1 MELSKQIADYIRKN
15 DGDMTAA
22 DVADDL
28 SRTKRGPSRVAVL
41 DEIKL
46 MVRRGE
52 LERGRMRLFSHAIE
66 RIRVDGIETV
76 LGGGHRKD
84 TRESAY
90 LIVRHLHQ
98 RGPGTAREVAGAVQM
113 TTPGGRPSGAFGSL
127 VRRLHGDGLVS
138 PADRLWISIGGE
150 S

>member
-1 MELSKQIADYIRKN
+1 MGFSEQIADYIRGN
-15 DGDMTAA
+15 NGDMTAA

-28 SRTKRGPSRVAVL
+28 SRVKRGPSRVAVL

-52 LERGRMRLFSHAIE
+52 LTRGCMRLFAHAIE

-76 LGGGHRKD
+76 LGGGHRGD
-84 TRESAY
+84 AREHAY

-98 RGPGTAREVAGAVQM
+98 HGPGTAREVAEAVQM
-113 TTPGGRPSGAFGSL
+113 TTPGGRPSGAFGSI

-138 PADRLWISIGGE
+138 PADRLWVAQ
-150 S
+150 

>member
-1 MELSKQIADYIRKN
+1 MGFSEQIADYIRGN
-15 DGDMTAA
+15 NGDMTAA

-28 SRTKRGPSRVAVL
+28 SRVKRGPSRVAVL

-52 LERGRMRLFSHAIE
+52 LERGRMRLFAHAIE

-76 LGGGHRKD
+76 LGGGHRGD
-84 TRESAY
+84 ARENAY
-90 LIVRHLHQ
+90 ILVRTLL
-98 RGPGTAREVAGAVQM
+98 RNGPMTARECAVEAEM
-113 TTPGGRPSGAFGSL
+113 DTPGGRPSGAFGSI

-138 PADRLWISIGGE
+138 PADRLWVAQ
-150 S
+150 